1 MVGRKKT
8 GWVVDDESS
17 AERVT
22 QISNWERGLVQAIVE
37 TSCMR
42 VMRRLEGSNSY
53 SCLEARAVESNL
65 GMRESSSNN
74 AECHLVCEEAD
85 EAGLMLL
92 QGTSIQGLLR
102 QKLLAKS
109 NVGHRYRQPCSVHT
123 SQRQAGRSR

>member
-1 MVGRKKT
+1 VVGRKKT

-92 QGTSIQGLLR
+92 QGSLR
-102 QKLLAKS
+102 MLVIDSQVPKA
-109 NVGHRYRQPCSVHT
+109 VPSVHT

>member
-1 MVGRKKT
+1 VVRRKKI
-8 GWVVDDESS
+8 GWVDDESS

-42 VMRRLEGSNSY
+42 IMRLLEGSKSN

-74 AECHLVCEEAD
+74 AECQRVCEEASGV
-85 EAGLMLL
+85 E
-92 QGTSIQGLLR
+92 
-102 QKLLAKS
+102 
-109 NVGHRYRQPCSVHT
+109 
-123 SQRQAGRSR
+123 